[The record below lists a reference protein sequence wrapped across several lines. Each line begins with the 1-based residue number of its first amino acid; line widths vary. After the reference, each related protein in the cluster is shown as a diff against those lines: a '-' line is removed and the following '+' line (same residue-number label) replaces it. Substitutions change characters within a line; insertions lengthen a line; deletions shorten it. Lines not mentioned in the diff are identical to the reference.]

1 MHHLNK
7 EKRSIMNDRIPQL
20 AGELA
25 TEISKE
31 LKSDIKKLGKKTFNL
46 GGVHPEANKFAHSAE
61 VETFPLPDQAVVYM
75 TQHLG
80 APATPIVQKGDK
92 VKVGQLIGEAQTFMC
107 ANIHSPISGT
117 VNRIDMIADI
127 SGYKKPAIVIDR
139 EGDEWDE
146 SIDTSTDII
155 REIKLNKEE
164 IIARMK
170 DRGIVGLG
178 GACFPTHI
186 KYMLKPE
193 QKCEYLIVNAAE
205 CEPYISTDNRVIL
218 ERTEQCLIGIE
229 IALIA
234 SGAEKAIIGIEA
246 NKPKAIAALVEMC
259 KKFTNIEVQPLKMKY
274 PQGAEK
280 QLIKAITGRS
290 VPNGAL
296 PISVGCIVNNITTMY
311 VLYQAVQKNK
321 PIIQA
326 YTTVSG
332 KSLPKEQCKIFRLR
346 IGTPIRDVLNAV
358 GIPEDTGKII
368 SGGPMMGKAV
378 ANLDAYIAKGMGS
391 LLFMNEKESKRGEV
405 HPCLRCGKCVAGC
418 PMGLQP
424 YLLHAYSNLKRYE
437 DCEKAGIM
445 NCIECGSCS
454 YICPANRPLV
464 DFIRVGK
471 AKTGAMIRAR
481 NAK

>member
-1 MHHLNK
+1 M
-7 EKRSIMNDRIPQL
+7 SIER
-20 AGELA
+20 
-25 TEISKE
+25 SKE
-31 LKSDIKKLGKKTFNL
+31 LANELAHEITQDIKAEVKKLGKKTFSM
-46 GGVHPEANKFAHSAE
+46 GGVHPEANKFAHSAN

-80 APATPIVQKGDK
+80 APAKPIVEKGDK
-92 VKVGQLIGEAQTFMC
+92 VKVGQLIAEANGFVS
-107 ANIHSPISGT
+107 ANIHAPISGT
-117 VNRIDMIADI
+117 VSKIDMIADI

-146 SIDTSTDII
+146 SIDTTPDII
-155 REIKLNKEE
+155 RDIKLGKDE

-193 QKCEYLIVNAAE
+193 QKCEYLIINAAE

-218 ERTEQCLIGIE
+218 ERTEQCMIGIE
-229 IALIA
+229 CALIA
-234 SGAEKAIIGIEA
+234 SGASKAIIGIED
-246 NKPKAIAALVEMC
+246 NKPQAIAALVEMA
-259 KKFTNIEVQPLKMKY
+259 KKFTNIEVQPLKIKY

-321 PIIQA
+321 PIVQA

-332 KSLPKEQCKIFRLR
+332 KQRRAMAEA
-346 IGTPIRDVLNAV
+346 G
-358 GIPEDTGKII
+358 
-368 SGGPMMGKAV
+368 
-378 ANLDAYIAKGMGS
+378 LDFVYMSVYDMA
-391 LLFMNEKESKRGEV
+391 R
-405 HPCLRCGKCVAGC
+405 
-418 PMGLQP
+418 
-424 YLLHAYSNLKRYE
+424 
-437 DCEKAGIM
+437 
-445 NCIECGSCS
+445 NCI
-454 YICPANRPLV
+454 
-464 DFIRVGK
+464 
-471 AKTGAMIRAR
+471 RALLT
-481 NAK
+481 A

>member
-1 MHHLNK
+1 MSK
-7 EKRSIMNDRIPQL
+7 ERAK
-20 AGELA
+20 ELA
-25 TEISKE
+25 IELASEISK
-31 LKSDIKKLGKKTFNL
+31 DIKHEVKKLGKKTFQL
-46 GGVHPEANKFAHSAE
+46 GGVHPEANKFAHSAD

-80 APATPIVQKGDK
+80 APATPIVKKGDK

-107 ANIHSPISGT
+107 ANIHAPISGT
-117 VNRIDMIADI
+117 VNRVDMIADI
-127 SGYKKPAIVIDR
+127 SDYKKPAVIIDR

-146 SIDTSTDII
+146 SIDTTPDII
-155 REIKLNKEE
+155 RDIKLSKEE

-170 DRGIVGLG
+170 SCGIVGLG

-218 ERTEQCLIGIE
+218 ERTEQCMIGIE
-229 IALIA
+229 AALIA
-234 SGAEKAIIGIEA
+234 SGAPKAIIGIEN
-246 NKPKAIAALVEMC
+246 NKPEAIAALVEMS

-321 PIIQA
+321 PIVQA

-332 KSLPKEQCKIFRLR
+332 KSIPKEQCKIFRLR
-346 IGTPIRDVLNAV
+346 LGTSIRDVLNAV

-368 SGGPMMGKAV
+368 SGGPMMGKAI
-378 ANLDAYIAKGMGS
+378 ANLDAYISKGMGS
-391 LLFMNEKESKRGEV
+391 LLFMNEKESLRGETR
-405 HPCLRCGKCVAGC
+405 PCLRCGKCVSAC

-424 YLLHAYSNLKRYE
+424 YMLHALSDLKRYE
-437 DCEKAGIM
+437 DCEHYGIM
-445 NCIECGSCS
+445 NCIECGCCSFSCPS
-454 YICPANRPLV
+454 FRPLV
-464 DFIRVGK
+464 DMIRVGK

-481 NAK
+481 NAAK

>member
-1 MHHLNK
+1 M
-7 EKRSIMNDRIPQL
+7 
-20 AGELA
+20 
-25 TEISKE
+25 
-31 LKSDIKKLGKKTFNL
+31 
-46 GGVHPEANKFAHSAE
+46 
-61 VETFPLPDQAVVYM
+61 
-75 TQHLG
+75 
-80 APATPIVQKGDK
+80 
-92 VKVGQLIGEAQTFMC
+92 
-107 ANIHSPISGT
+107 
-117 VNRIDMIADI
+117 
-127 SGYKKPAIVIDR
+127 
-139 EGDEWDE
+139 
-146 SIDTSTDII
+146 
-155 REIKLNKEE
+155 
-164 IIARMK
+164 
-170 DRGIVGLG
+170 
-178 GACFPTHI
+178 
-186 KYMLKPE
+186 
-193 QKCEYLIVNAAE
+193 
-205 CEPYISTDNRVIL
+205 IL

-234 SGAEKAIIGIEA
+234 SGAEKAIIGIED
-246 NKPKAIAALVEMC
+246 NKPRAIAALVEMC
-259 KKFTNIEVQPLKMKY
+259 KKFTNIEVQPLRIKY

-332 KSLPKEQCKIFRLR
+332 KSLPAEQCKIFRLR

-368 SGGPMMGKAV
+368 SGGPMMGKAI
-378 ANLDAYIAKGMGS
+378 ANLDGHIAKGMGS
-391 LLFMNEKESKRGEV
+391 LLFMNEKESRRGEV
-405 HPCLRCGKCVAGC
+405 HPCLRCGKCVSAC

-424 YLLHAYSNLKRYE
+424 FMLHAYAERGRFE
-437 DCEKAGIM
+437 DCENFGIM

-454 YICPANRPLV
+454 FSCPSNRPLV
-464 DFIRVGK
+464 DFLRVGK

>member
-1 MHHLNK
+1 MSK
-7 EKRSIMNDRIPQL
+7 ERAKER
-20 AGELA
+20 AVELA
-25 TEISKE
+25 SEISK
-31 LKSDIKKLGKKTFNL
+31 DIKHEVKKLGKKTFQL
-46 GGVHPEANKFAHSAE
+46 GGVHPEANKFAHSAD

-80 APATPIVQKGDK
+80 APATPIVKKGDK

-107 ANIHSPISGT
+107 ANIHAPISGT
-117 VNRIDMIADI
+117 VNRVDMIADI

-146 SIDTSTDII
+146 SIDTTPDII
-155 REIKLNKEE
+155 RDIKLNKEE

-170 DRGIVGLG
+170 SCGIVGLG

-218 ERTEQCLIGIE
+218 ERTEQCMIGIE
-229 IALIA
+229 AALIA
-234 SGAEKAIIGIEA
+234 SGAPKAIIGIEN
-246 NKPKAIAALVEMC
+246 NKPEAIAALVEMS

-321 PIIQA
+321 PIVQA

-332 KSLPKEQCKIFRLR
+332 KSIPKEQCKIFRLR
-346 IGTPIRDVLNAV
+346 LGTSIRDVLNAV

-368 SGGPMMGKAV
+368 SGGPMMGKAI
-378 ANLDAYIAKGMGS
+378 ANLDAYISKGMGS
-391 LLFMNEKESKRGEV
+391 LLFMNEKESLRGETR
-405 HPCLRCGKCVAGC
+405 PCLRCGKCVSAC

-424 YLLHAYSNLKRYE
+424 YMLHALSDLKRYE
-437 DCEKAGIM
+437 DCEHYGIM
-445 NCIECGSCS
+445 NCIECGCCSFSCPS
-454 YICPANRPLV
+454 FRPLV
-464 DFIRVGK
+464 DMIRVGK

-481 NAK
+481 NAAK

>member
-1 MHHLNK
+1 MSK
-7 EKRSIMNDRIPQL
+7 ERAK
-20 AGELA
+20 ELA
-25 TEISKE
+25 VELASEISK
-31 LKSDIKKLGKKTFNL
+31 DIKHEVKKLGKKTFQL
-46 GGVHPEANKFAHSAE
+46 GGVHPEANKFAHSAD

-80 APATPIVQKGDK
+80 APATPIVKKGDK

-107 ANIHSPISGT
+107 ANIHAPISGT
-117 VNRIDMIADI
+117 VNRVDMIADI

-146 SIDTSTDII
+146 SIDTTPDII
-155 REIKLNKEE
+155 RDIKLNKEE

-170 DRGIVGLG
+170 SCGIVGLG

-218 ERTEQCLIGIE
+218 ERTEQCMIGIE
-229 IALIA
+229 AALIA
-234 SGAEKAIIGIEA
+234 SGAPKAIIGIEN
-246 NKPKAIAALVEMC
+246 NKPEAIAALVEMS

-321 PIIQA
+321 PIVQA

-332 KSLPKEQCKIFRLR
+332 KSIPKEQCKIFRLR
-346 IGTPIRDVLNAV
+346 LGTSIRDVLNAV

-368 SGGPMMGKAV
+368 SGGPMMGKAI
-378 ANLDAYIAKGMGS
+378 ANLDAYISKGMGS
-391 LLFMNEKESKRGEV
+391 LLFMNEKESLRGETR
-405 HPCLRCGKCVAGC
+405 PCLRCGKCVSAC

-424 YLLHAYSNLKRYE
+424 YMLHALSDLKRYE
-437 DCEKAGIM
+437 DCEHYGIM
-445 NCIECGSCS
+445 NCIECGCCSFSCPS
-454 YICPANRPLV
+454 FRPLV
-464 DFIRVGK
+464 DMIRVGK

-481 NAK
+481 NAAK

>member
-1 MHHLNK
+1 MSK
-7 EKRSIMNDRIPQL
+7 EKIKEL

-25 TEISKE
+25 VEISKE
-31 LKSDIKKLGKKTFNL
+31 IKKEVKDLGKKTFHM
-46 GGVHPEANKFAHSAE
+46 GGVHPEANKFAHSKA

-80 APATPIVQKGDK
+80 APAKPIVQKGDK
-92 VKVGQLIGEAQTFMC
+92 VKVGQLIGEANGFVS

-117 VNRIDMIADI
+117 VNKVDMIPDI
-127 SGYKKPAIVIDR
+127 TGYAKPAIVIDR
-139 EGDEWDE
+139 EGDEWMED
-146 SIDTSTDII
+146 IDTSDDIV
-155 REIKLNKEE
+155 REIKLNKDE

-193 QKCEYLIVNAAE
+193 QKCEFLIINAAE
-205 CEPYISTDNRVIL
+205 CEPYISTDNRVAL
-218 ERTEQCLIGIE
+218 ERTEQAIIGIE

-234 SGAEKAIIGIEA
+234 SGADQAIIGIED
-246 NKPKAIAALVEMC
+246 NKPRAIAKLVEAS
-259 KKFTNIEVQPLKMKY
+259 KGHPKIKVQPLRIKY

-296 PISVGCIVNNITTMY
+296 PISVGCIVNNLTTMY

-321 PIIQA
+321 PIVQA

-332 KSLPKEQCKIFRLR
+332 KSIPADQCKNFRIRL
-346 IGTPIRDVLNAV
+346 GTPIKAIMDAV

-368 SGGPMMGKAV
+368 AGGPMMGRAV
-378 ANLDAYIAKGMGS
+378 TNINAYAGKGMSS
-391 LLFMNEKESKRGEV
+391 LLFINEKEAKRGT
-405 HPCLRCGKCVAGC
+405 PSNCIRCGKCVDAC
-418 PMGLQP
+418 PMGLEP
-424 YLLHAYSNLKRYE
+424 YKLHTYTELKRYD
-437 DCEKAGIM
+437 DCEANGIM
-445 NCIECGSCS
+445 NCIECGSCQFT
-454 YICPANRPLV
+454 CPANRPIL

-471 AKTGAMIRAR
+471 NKTGAIIRSR

>member
-1 MHHLNK
+1 MSENNRIK
-7 EKRSIMNDRIPQL
+7 EL

-25 TEISKE
+25 VEISKE
-31 LKSDIKKLGKKTFNL
+31 IKREVKNLGKKTFSM
-46 GGVHPEANKFAHSAE
+46 GGVHPEANKFAHNQK
-61 VETFPLPDQAVVYM
+61 VETFPLPDKAVVYM

-80 APATPIVQKGDK
+80 APAKPVVAVGDK
-92 VKVGQLIGEAQTFMC
+92 VKVGQLVGEANGFVS
-107 ANIHSPISGT
+107 ANIHAPISGT
-117 VNRIDMIADI
+117 VSKVDMIADI
-127 SGYKKPAIVIDR
+127 TGYKKPAIVIDR
-139 EGDEWDE
+139 EGDEWMED
-146 SIDTSTDII
+146 IDTSEDII
-155 REIKLNKEE
+155 REIKMGKDE

-170 DRGIVGLG
+170 DRGVVGLG

-193 QKCEYLIVNAAE
+193 QKCEFLIVNAAE

-218 ERTEQCLIGIE
+218 ERTEQCIIGIE

-234 SGAEKAIIGIEA
+234 SGADQAIIGIED
-246 NKPKAIAALVEMC
+246 NKPEAIAKLVEAL
-259 KKFTNIEVQPLKMKY
+259 KGHPKIKVQPLHIKY

-280 QLIKAITGRS
+280 QLIKAITGRA

-311 VLYQAVQKNK
+311 VIYQAVQKNK

-332 KSLPKEQCKIFRLR
+332 KSIPVEQCRNFRIRL
-346 IGTPIRDVLNAV
+346 GSPIKAIMDAV

-368 SGGPMMGKAV
+368 AGGPMMGKAV
-378 ANLDAYIAKGMGS
+378 ANLDAYAGKGMSS
-391 LLFMNEKESKRGEV
+391 LLFLNEEEAKRKPAGN
-405 HPCLRCGKCVAGC
+405 CIRCGKCVQGC
-418 PMGLQP
+418 PMGLEP
-424 YLLHAYSNLKRYE
+424 YKLHAFSELQRFD
-437 DCEKAGIM
+437 DCESYGIM
-445 NCIECGSCS
+445 NCIECGSCQ
-454 YICPANRPLV
+454 YICPANRPIL

-471 AKTGAMIRAR
+471 AKTGAIIRAR

>member
-1 MHHLNK
+1 
-7 EKRSIMNDRIPQL
+7 MNDRIP
-20 AGELA
+20 ELA
-25 TEISKE
+25 SELASEITKE
-31 LKSDIKKLGKKTFNL
+31 LKSDIKKLGKKTFSM
-46 GGVHPEANKFAHSAE
+46 GGVHPEANKFAHSAG

-127 SGYKKPAIVIDR
+127 TGYKKPAIVIDR
-139 EGDEWDE
+139 EGDEWDDN
-146 SIDTSTDII
+146 IDTSEDIV

-218 ERTEQCLIGIE
+218 ERTEQCMIGIE

-234 SGAEKAIIGIEA
+234 SGASKAIIGIEN
-246 NKPKAIAALVEMC
+246 NKPKAIAALVNMS
-259 KKFTNIEVQPLKMKY
+259 KKFTNIEVQPLQMKY

-321 PIIQA
+321 PIVQA

-332 KSLPKEQCKIFRLR
+332 KSIPAEQCKIFRLR
-346 IGTPIRDVLNAV
+346 LGTPIRDVLNAV

-368 SGGPMMGKAV
+368 SGGPMMGKSI

-391 LLFMNEKESKRGEV
+391 LLFMNDKESHRDKV
-405 HPCLRCGKCVAGC
+405 YPCIRCGKCVNAC

-424 YLLHAYSNLKRYE
+424 YMLHAFSELKRYDDTE
-437 DCEKAGIM
+437 AYGIM
-445 NCIECGSCS
+445 NCIECGCCS
-454 YICPANRPLV
+454 FSCPANRPIL
-464 DFIRVGK
+464 DMIRVGK
-471 AKTGAMIRAR
+471 AKTGAIIRTR

>member
-1 MHHLNK
+1 
-7 EKRSIMNDRIPQL
+7 MNDRIPEL

-25 TEISKE
+25 HEISIE
-31 LKSDIKKLGKKTFNL
+31 LKADIKKLGKKTFHM
-46 GGVHPEANKFAHSAE
+46 GGVHPEANKFAHSAV

-80 APATPIVQKGDK
+80 APAKPVVQKGDK
-92 VKVGQLIGEAQTFMC
+92 VKVGQLIGEANGFVS
-107 ANIHSPISGT
+107 ANIHAPISGT
-117 VNRIDMIADI
+117 VNKVDMVADI
-127 SGYKKPAIVIDR
+127 TGYKKLAVVIDR
-139 EGDEWDE
+139 EGDEWME
-146 SIDTSTDII
+146 NIDRSTDIV
-155 REIKLNKEE
+155 REITLSKEE

-170 DRGIVGLG
+170 DCGVVGLG

-218 ERTEQCLIGIE
+218 ERTEQCMIGIE
-229 IALIA
+229 CALIA
-234 SGAEKAIIGIEA
+234 SGASKAIIGIEN
-246 NKPKAIAALVEMC
+246 NKPEAIAALVGMA
-259 KKFTNIEVQPLKMKY
+259 KKFTNIEIQPLHMKY

-321 PIIQA
+321 PIVQT

-332 KSLPKEQCKIFRLR
+332 KSMAAEQCKVFRLR
-346 IGTPIRDVLNAV
+346 LGTPIHDVLNAV

-368 SGGPMMGKAV
+368 SGGPMMGKAIS
-378 ANLDAYIAKGMGS
+378 NLDAYVAKGMS
-391 LLFMNEKESKRGEV
+391 SFLFMNEKESVRGKV
-405 HPCLRCGKCVAGC
+405 YPCIRCGKCVNGC
-418 PMGLQP
+418 PMGLEST
-424 YLLHAYSNLKRYE
+424 LLCTLSQQEKFE
-437 DCEKAGIM
+437 ECEKHGIM

-454 YICPANRPLV
+454 YICPANRPLL
-464 DFIRVGK
+464 DYIRVGK

-481 NAK
+481 NTK

>member
-1 MHHLNK
+1 MSS
-7 EKRSIMNDRIPQL
+7 RS
-20 AGELA
+20 AELA
-25 TEISKE
+25 AELAVEIK
-31 LKSDIKKLGKKTFNL
+31 KDIKRLGKKTFSM
-46 GGVHPEANKFAHSAE
+46 GGVHPEANKFAHSAD

-80 APATPIVQKGDK
+80 APAKPIVEKGDK
-92 VKVGQLIGEAQTFMC
+92 VKVGQLIAEANGFVS
-107 ANIHSPISGT
+107 ANIHAPISGT
-117 VNRIDMIADI
+117 VSKIDMVADI
-127 SGYKKPAIVIDR
+127 SGYKKPAIIIDR

-146 SIDTSTDII
+146 SIDTTPDII
-155 REIKLNKEE
+155 RDIKLNKEE

-193 QKCEYLIVNAAE
+193 QKCEYLIINAAE

-218 ERTEQCLIGIE
+218 ERTEQCMIGIE
-229 IALIA
+229 CALIA
-234 SGAEKAIIGIEA
+234 SGAEKAIIGIED
-246 NKPKAIAALVEMC
+246 NKPRAIAALVEMA
-259 KKFTNIEVQPLKMKY
+259 KKFTNIEVQPLKIKY

-321 PIIQA
+321 PIVQA

-332 KSLPKEQCKIFRLR
+332 KSIPKEQCKIFRLR
-346 IGTPIRDVLNAV
+346 LGTPIRDVLNAV

-368 SGGPMMGKAV
+368 SGGPMMGKAI
-378 ANLDAYIAKGMGS
+378 ANLDAYVAKGMSS
-391 LLFMNEKESKRGEV
+391 LLFMSEKESKRGKV
-405 HPCLRCGKCVAGC
+405 YPCIRCGKCVNGC
-418 PMGLQP
+418 PMGLEST
-424 YLLHAYSNLKRYE
+424 LLCTLSQLQRWE
-437 DCEKAGIM
+437 DCEKNGIM

-454 YICPANRPLV
+454 FICPSNRPLL
-464 DFIRVGK
+464 DYIRVGK

>member
-1 MHHLNK
+1 MSK
-7 EKRSIMNDRIPQL
+7 ERAK
-20 AGELA
+20 ELA
-25 TEISKE
+25 VELASEISK
-31 LKSDIKKLGKKTFNL
+31 DIKHEVKKLGKKTFQL
-46 GGVHPEANKFAHSAE
+46 GGVHPEANKFAHSAD

-80 APATPIVQKGDK
+80 APATPIVKKGDK

-107 ANIHSPISGT
+107 ANIHAPISGT
-117 VNRIDMIADI
+117 VNRVDMIADI
-127 SGYKKPAIVIDR
+127 SGYKKPAVIIDR

-146 SIDTSTDII
+146 SIDTTPDII
-155 REIKLNKEE
+155 RDIKLSKEE

-170 DRGIVGLG
+170 SCGIVGLG

-218 ERTEQCLIGIE
+218 ERTEQCMISIE
-229 IALIA
+229 AALIA
-234 SGAEKAIIGIEA
+234 SGAPKAIIGIEN
-246 NKPKAIAALVEMC
+246 NKPEAIAALVEMS

-321 PIIQA
+321 PIVQA

-332 KSLPKEQCKIFRLR
+332 KSIPKEQCKIFRLR
-346 IGTPIRDVLNAV
+346 LGTSIRDVLNAV

-368 SGGPMMGKAV
+368 SGGPMMGKAI
-378 ANLDAYIAKGMGS
+378 ANLDAYISKGMGS
-391 LLFMNEKESKRGEV
+391 LLFMNEKESLRGETR
-405 HPCLRCGKCVAGC
+405 PCLRCGKCVSAC

-424 YLLHAYSNLKRYE
+424 FMLHALSDLKRYE
-437 DCEKAGIM
+437 DCEHYGIM
-445 NCIECGSCS
+445 NCIECGCCSFSCPS
-454 YICPANRPLV
+454 FRPLV
-464 DFIRVGK
+464 DMIRVGK

-481 NAK
+481 NAAK